1 MASCEY
7 GQIAGGTCGPSVVN
21 PANVKSV
28 VLAECT
34 KAIQRHLRAYNARD
48 ATLVLESKLS
58 LARASMCFVDL
69 NEIDKDSLHI
79 YYLAGTI

>member
-7 GQIAGGTCGPSVVN
+7 GQIAGYTCGPSVDN
-21 PANVKSV
+21 PVNVKIV

-34 KAIQRHLRAYNARD
+34 KAIQKHLRNYNARD
-48 ATLVLESKLS
+48 ATLVLESKLL
-58 LARASMCFVDL
+58 LARVSMCFVDL
-69 NEIDKDSLHI
+69 NEIDKDYFFI

>member
-48 ATLVLESKLS
+48 ATLVLESKLL
-58 LARASMCFVDL
+58 LARVSMCFVDL
-69 NEIDKDSLHI
+69 NEIDKDSLFI